1 MASMRPSQDP
11 LLVRAAAVLEAAR
24 DVRTQTQVVMDT
36 ARLQRLQRELVA
48 KIFQIERIVSREVR

>member
-1 MASMRPSQDP
+1 MASMLPSQDP
-11 LLVRAAAVLEAAR
+11 LLIRAAAALETAR

-48 KIFQIERIVSREVR
+48 KIFQIERIVSREMR

>member
-1 MASMRPSQDP
+1 MPPSQDP
-11 LLVRAAAVLEAAR
+11 LLTRAATVLEAAR